1 MGIFTFSLMLL
12 IYRAPILIRNFD
24 LFKESIQSLHLKN
37 RFEGFAWVVLPDHFH
52 VIIDPLEEN
61 LSDMMKIFKLKISA
75 RYRIRNK
82 STSGRIWQ
90 YRFWD
95 HIIRDQNDLNKHI
108 DYIHYN
114 PVKHNLVQNPF
125 EWKYSSIHEFKI
137 EGYYSDDWGVK
148 DRLTFKGE
156 FGE

>member
-1 MGIFTFSLMLL
+1 MSVRSVSKPQGFRPTLLLRVSLESEIERIVNVESQDFRPTLL
-12 IYRAPILIRNFD
+12 
-24 LFKESIQSLHLKN
+24 K
-37 RFEGFAWVVLPDHFH
+37 V
-52 VIIDPLEEN
+52 
-61 LSDMMKIFKLKISA
+61 SA